1 MGAAGIE
8 AAILRHKDGQR
19 GDRKN
24 MAFNTVIFDFG
35 GVITTSP
42 FEAFNRMEAIRG
54 LPNDFVRS
62 VNTRNPND
70 NAWAKFERA
79 ECNAAEFDVLFA
91 AEARA
96 LGHEL
101 DGASVIACLSGDI
114 RPAMVTA
121 LDVLKSKGFALGCI
135 TNNVPSGKGAG
146 MAGSDEK
153 AAAIAAVMGRF
164 DHIIESS
171 KAGVRK
177 PDPRIYAMMCEALAV
192 VPSQCIYLDDLGIN
206 CKPAAAM
213 GMAAIKVTSGDQA
226 LQDLGALLALTFTP
240 LGV

>member
-1 MGAAGIE
+1 MT
-8 AAILRHKDGQR
+8 
-19 GDRKN
+19 
-24 MAFNTVIFDFG
+24 FNTVIFDFG
-35 GVITTSP
+35 GVITSSP
-42 FEAFNRMEAIRG
+42 FEAFNRMEAKNG
-54 LPNDFVRS
+54 LPKDFVRS
-62 VNTRNPND
+62 VNARNPDD

-79 ECNAAEFDVLFA
+79 DCSAAEFDTLFA

-114 RPAMVTA
+114 RPDMVAA
-121 LDVLKSKGFALGCI
+121 LDMLKPKGFGLGCI

-146 MAGSDEK
+146 MAMSDEK
-153 AAAIAAVMGRF
+153 AAAISAVMDRF

-177 PDPRIYAMMCEALAV
+177 PDPRIYAMMCAALEV
-192 VPSQCIYLDDLGIN
+192 KPSQCIYLDDLGIN

-213 GMAAIKVTSGDQA
+213 GMAAIKVTSGVQA
-226 LQDLGALLALTFTP
+226 LNDLGALLALTFTP